1 MTRSTVLHVLVF
13 GALGG
18 VLIAALKWLEYR
30 WLVATHAAEL
40 YAGAVA
46 ILFAAIGLVLGRKL
60 TRPHIEIRE
69 IPVEVPMPMPAPAS
83 FTRDEQR
90 QAQLG
95 LTAREI
101 DMLEQMAAGLSNR
114 EIAARSFV
122 SENTVKTHLSRI
134 YEKLDARRRTQA
146 VQRAREW
153 RLIA

>member
-30 WLVATHAAEL
+30 WLVATHATEL

-60 TRPHIEIRE
+60 TRPQIEIRE
-69 IPVEVPMPMPAPAS
+69 IPVEVPIPMAAAAG

-122 SENTVKTHLSRI
+122 SENTVKTHVSRI